1 MAVLNI
7 RKAGDMVLK
16 KKAEPVVRIDR
27 KIKQLLDDMS
37 QTMYHADGVGL
48 AAPQVGVS
56 QRIIVIDV
64 GEGLIELINP
74 VITASEGSLISMEGC
89 LSVPGIY
96 GDVERCTSVTVEGFD
111 RNRKKVRISAT
122 DLLAKALQHE
132 IDHLEGILF
141 IELAKT
147 IHKEQNADA

>member
-48 AAPQVGVS
+48 AAPQIGVS

-111 RNRKKVRISAT
+111 RHRKKVRISAT

-147 IHKEQNADA
+147 IHKEQKS

>member
-1 MAVLNI
+1 MAILNI
-7 RKAGDMVLK
+7 RRAGDTVLK

-37 QTMYHADGVGL
+37 HTMYHADGVGL

-74 VITASEGSLISMEGC
+74 VITASEGSLVSMEGC

-111 RNRKKVRISAT
+111 RNRKKIRISAN

-147 IHKEQNADA
+147 IHKEQKS

>member
-111 RNRKKVRISAT
+111 RHRKKVRISAT

-147 IHKEQNADA
+147 IHKEQKS

>member
-96 GDVERCTSVTVEGFD
+96 GDVERCTTVTVEGFD
-111 RNRKKVRISAT
+111 RHRKKVRISAT

-147 IHKEQNADA
+147 IHKEQKS